1 MTVNEVIKN
10 YESYL
15 DDLKDRIDKIECNDF
30 GDAAESEL
38 KLYLE
43 EIENTPEFLA
53 MSYEEAEKEREKQQK
68 IIEAYFAGCNAM
80 FAIYKDFI
88 KTELEDIKDFA
99 LYDTQL
105 NSDKAADVM
114 QALYKNVDMIL
125 KTA

>member
-15 DDLKDRIDKIECNDF
+15 DDLKDRIEKIECNDF

-53 MSYEEAEKEREKQQK
+53 MSYEDAEKEREKQQK
-68 IIEAYFAGCNAM
+68 IIEAYFSGCNAM

-88 KTELEDIKDFA
+88 KTELEDIKDYA

-105 NSDKAADVM
+105 NSDNAADIM

>member
-1 MTVNEVIKN
+1 MLVSEVIKN
-10 YESYL
+10 YESYI
-15 DDLKDRIDKIECNDF
+15 DDLKDRVDRIDYKDF
-30 GDAAESEL
+30 GDVAESEL

-43 EIENTPEFLA
+43 EIENTPEFYA
-53 MSYEEAEKEREKQQK
+53 MSYKEAEKEREKQQK

-80 FAIYKDFI
+80 FAIYKEFI
-88 KTELEDIKDFA
+88 KTELEDIKEFA

-105 NSDKAADVM
+105 NSDNAADMM